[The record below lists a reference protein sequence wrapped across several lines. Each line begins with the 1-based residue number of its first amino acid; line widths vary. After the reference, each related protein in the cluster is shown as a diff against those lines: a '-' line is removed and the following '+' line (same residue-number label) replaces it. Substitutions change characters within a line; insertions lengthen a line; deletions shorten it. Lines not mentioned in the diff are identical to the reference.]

1 MRKNHSANFIVEAG
15 REREF
20 ERSKILPDA
29 QISTSGSSVRPGLD
43 EEEEDSSASVVVDVV
58 AVDDVVV
65 ATSRN
70 RSDLGDGHTSYCC
83 GCPFKL
89 SCFAPK
95 VNKRVSKIKCW
106 VDTGQ
111 KL

>member
-1 MRKNHSANFIVEAG
+1 M
-15 REREF
+15 
-20 ERSKILPDA
+20 PDA

-43 EEEEDSSASVVVDVV
+43 EEEEDSSSSVVVDVV
-58 AVDDVVV
+58 V
-65 ATSRN
+65 AASRN

-95 VNKRVSKIKCW
+95 VNKRVSKIKCR
-106 VDTGQ
+106 VDTGK